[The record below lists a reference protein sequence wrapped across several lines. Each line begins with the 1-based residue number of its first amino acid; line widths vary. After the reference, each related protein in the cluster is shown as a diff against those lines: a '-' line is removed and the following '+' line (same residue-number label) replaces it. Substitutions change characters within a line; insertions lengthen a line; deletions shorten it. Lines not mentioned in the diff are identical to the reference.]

1 MLKTLM
7 YTLMHV
13 DNPYSTA
20 TCANPML
27 DLLGKHEKKT
37 ICIYIYIYTYQ
48 TVPRFVTALGCLLAL
63 QGCKIFSGVCSG
75 VSVAPSMSPLA
86 FWPVACCSIVSTMSL
101 RKSPM
106 HSFHKEIISSNT
118 FLTQLKVTS
127 WPVDNISKTRPST
140 AIAKASGTP

>member
-37 ICIYIYIYTYQ
+37 MYIYIHTKQ
-48 TVPRFVTALGCLLAL
+48 C
-63 QGCKIFSGVCSG
+63 QDS
-75 VSVAPSMSPLA
+75 
-86 FWPVACCSIVSTMSL
+86 
-101 RKSPM
+101 
-106 HSFHKEIISSNT
+106 
-118 FLTQLKVTS
+118 
-127 WPVDNISKTRPST
+127 
-140 AIAKASGTP
+140 

>member
-37 ICIYIYIYTYQ
+37 MYIYIYI
-48 TVPRFVTALGCLLAL
+48 PNSAKIRNGAWMLAGIARL
-63 QGCKIFSGVCSG
+63 QD
-75 VSVAPSMSPLA
+75 L
-86 FWPVACCSIVSTMSL
+86 
-101 RKSPM
+101 
-106 HSFHKEIISSNT
+106 
-118 FLTQLKVTS
+118 
-127 WPVDNISKTRPST
+127 
-140 AIAKASGTP
+140 